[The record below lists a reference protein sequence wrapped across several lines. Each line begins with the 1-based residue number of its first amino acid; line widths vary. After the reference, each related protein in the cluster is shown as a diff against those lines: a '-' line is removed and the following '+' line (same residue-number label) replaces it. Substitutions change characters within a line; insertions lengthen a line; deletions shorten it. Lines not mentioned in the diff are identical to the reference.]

1 MPPIP
6 ICTIRSQLSVLIQ
19 PKYDDGVPI
28 VSQGTGQNT
37 RFLNIVNES
46 NIQSIDTS
54 ISQFKN
60 LIDSKIG
67 YLANT
72 YQYAETAPALKSNLA
87 TTFPQG
93 FVLMSTDTS
102 TGSYIS
108 YRLTNSLTYA
118 YNLNTN
124 ILFLINQT
132 ISQLPFTL
140 SCDVYTSSGV
150 KTSVF
155 TPVTSM
161 PQATP
166 QSLYRNIN
174 ASIPQNGGYIEIRID
189 NRTGSALPASLSNY
203 LFISNTGTKVPA
215 PVMTYASSVPI
226 SSTYMNMDTTS
237 ITLNL
242 KPSLASDSLN
252 GHTVQFTATKSG
264 TNTAILLGSP
274 IAISNGNSVTL
285 QLTKGQLTVGVYA
298 IKVVFNRPGGYITNY
313 LNDSTVTTNQLSYTV
328 TPQKIV
334 LTTLLQTSTLSYLRS
349 LIATS
354 TTDYDAVG
362 KVSLKIVD
370 ADANISYEQDSITYS
385 STNKQYSFSKN
396 VSGNDSLSLMLG
408 NTYRIITKF
417 TPNDTVNY
425 LASDDVSLNATVDP
439 YRMALA
445 VNGNLSTIK
454 YRDSITFTSDTVTG
468 NVHVDVVGTQ
478 SISIYKSNGELIET
492 KPSPYTLSPY
502 MVSNYLVGD
511 YKAKAVF
518 EDSLAVRD
526 SSYYPFS
533 ITAQDT
539 VLTVKDP
546 ISRVESDGRL
556 TTVGVFEYSYNAPF
570 TVSGTLKTGTV
581 SQANASELTSI
592 TNFVL
597 IRTSNPNS
605 PISSPISNV
614 ILEDDV
620 DAGVVKYSF
629 TVSSPEDIGVGLT
642 ELDAVDFNV
651 AWQPSGEKYLESRS
665 PIKVKALKDFVTL
678 TTVTN
683 ITGEQIMQFEDTL
696 ILTCTVANEQPSN
709 SPSLNGSYTLKHKMK
724 GQNAYDDVET
734 KLVTDNSN
742 TVSFNYNT
750 LVIGDHMFCVD
761 YNVDTPLS
769 NNFYDE
775 IRTPSEIT
783 VKVTKVDTNFNV
795 QLKDV
800 EGNVITTTTASDVYK
815 KLKYHVTNCLSQF
828 GAGHAVAGKLSMSVG
843 GLPDLDFN
851 GTATEGYFVTHTLM
865 QYLINVNTTSFTFTF
880 TPTDLDHYNV
890 SIKTL
895 SVLFK
900 NPGPLVFGQA
910 SFVNATPSYLEKVV
924 VNLQYTLIKNGAD
937 QDIPLVGTLELLD
950 NDNTVFSKQN
960 VIVNTNDV
968 FPVDTE
974 KNPYEFGYNSGAS
987 KTLTVK
993 FTPTSNSYI
1002 YYTSYSKNLILTP
1015 VKQTLQVV
1023 NIITTNTT
1031 YTHGLQLGLK
1041 VNTNDTYQFSGTI
1054 VYNIKKVGSILDPI
1068 EVGRVTIANN
1078 YESTQNFYRTPDT
1091 LTAGDDTNDSTLY
1104 QISCDFISS
1113 DSNFNNGITSVV
1125 TKTITYEKSTLEMKD
1140 LEFSYIDGYSLLPV
1154 TTDKNKVTDVYNDGI
1169 NIVNKSSVTISGKL
1183 YNTNDT
1189 QPSTNV
1195 VSDGTVYIVTRYF
1208 DDERKIQE
1216 IEHAYGNV
1224 SNNSFTI
1231 THIFEKSIEIFLK
1244 YKSNVNFKNQDLDV
1258 KVEGANYFETFYIS
1272 LINTPYD
1279 ITMSLNKESAESDY
1293 HDGFLRVEVHMNFIR
1308 STASTT
1314 YSDNADKILLS
1325 ICSED
1330 ETEVLYSTKL
1340 DLKLLANPN
1349 GTTTYS
1355 DFLFNPRKLS
1365 STMATKTIP
1374 QPATTALTNGLEA
1387 GNYVMKAM
1395 YEGIAGFYDPEQA
1408 VNVINTTQ
1416 KYIKF
1421 TVEKTVPGI
1430 NSYLTHLYRVG
1441 DEMKDVE
1448 MIRTSSGDTNMTLAG
1463 SAFSVTDNTA
1473 SFFYRELPIMAI
1485 RIQSCQKSHN
1495 TTYDAD
1501 NDLLGTTVVEFLNV
1515 SALPNSSYIIDDTSL
1530 TLGAESVNDNIITN
1544 ITGGVNGFKTVTLPK
1559 INAGS
1564 VHYIALRFT
1573 PTDTRNYTIKNVAL
1587 RTEVKK
1593 YTPVLLNAPNTN
1605 DYTIKVVPD
1614 KDGSRS
1620 SNVLE
1625 PLSYETNGVINYD
1638 ENFEVHNKLQ
1648 RKDPLTD
1655 IPYDMIDGELL
1666 FRYYSTAEYAKTSID
1681 DTIPVVIDNN
1691 KLDYKTTFN
1700 PMIVLAERI
1709 NIGISQTMIV
1719 SFKPADLVNYNES
1732 EPISRNFSI
1741 YVANSVGIVEIR
1753 DPVPDVVVFNKQPT
1767 LTLTST
1773 VTFGPDVEPK
1783 TGKLSFYWGNET
1795 DLSPVFTEERLLSIS
1810 KNDTSTG
1817 ALEVGGLSADYSLAI
1832 NTADNNNVMLTP
1844 RYHPYVILA
1853 KLTPTSNNYP
1863 VIIHQ
1868 VTKTV
1873 QINPSLV
1880 ITISSTKGKT
1890 SVSGPNTLS
1899 YIEVGDADDDIILKA
1914 TLVHHNEAYS
1924 GGVANFIITKND
1936 NGNISTYVAGVPFT
1950 NNVAEFR
1957 TKTVDYAQNIKQN
1970 GAPVSQFTM
1979 GFGEYVVQCQAT
1991 FGDSNPMYKPISQD
2005 YLNGYLIRKRTSTYS
2020 LSIDKTNIVYGNIRP
2035 KVTTK
2040 FDQDFVYGGYFT
2052 YTIIYT
2058 SVNGVTTIEQVQNLT
2073 NDADKFGS
2081 NPPSQTYT
2089 LELSSLVD
2097 SSSNIIDLTV
2107 GSYSIESTYSSPPNF
2122 SGSSSNTVYFVVN
2135 KKDVVINPL
2144 NNYYVSSNTSQFTLS
2159 ATLANPDITDSSVKF
2174 VNTTTNQVYSA
2185 TYSDAGT
2192 LILDNGDFNESGI
2205 YFVSVDGTDLLAGT
2219 YEIMAYF
2226 SGNFNYNKSNNVFSN
2241 VIIQRKQQAITLSVS
2256 STVNASNEYTLDV
2269 NTDTGDT
2276 VHVYSTHK
2284 KEAIAVLSHTDD
2296 HLYKIADT
2304 LLNVGLNRVFVTV
2317 VHPNYSGNS
2326 NIVEITRPKMPLTVS
2341 SFASSAS
2348 TVPYKGTV
2356 TLTATV
2362 DVTGR
2367 GYTVTEGE
2375 TMDFYVNDSHVGTV
2389 DVANDI
2395 ATLPNV
2401 CLREMGAN
2409 VIVAK
2414 FVNSKS
2420 YVCENTH
2427 SSITVTV
2434 TKANMA
2440 VTLYDET
2447 SSDMN
2452 KLNNK
2457 TVSLYLGTLTPTNKT
2472 NTTDDVVEFSRINSG
2487 TATFYNNND
2496 IIYDDVPVINGV
2508 ASISLSMD
2516 LSSYSIKARFNG
2528 NVNYNSSDFS
2538 SILTFTTTQKA
2549 ISDYYAS
2556 VTLAEG
2562 SKNDGKT
2569 CYIVANVALKSGV
2582 ASMPASSLLLNTGV
2596 VTFTFAHLV
2605 DDVQTHVTKI
2615 VNLVDGVATA
2625 NFKSSSKNTL
2635 PTVVYSNTAYS
2646 GTLSPSS
2653 NAWPVDPFTV
2663 EYNEFSTEWIAP
2675 GNEYLTG
2682 YFYNPFVSNQSTH
2695 YTFNSSKLLFIKTG
2709 VAISIKFSNNINA
2722 KIVDNIQSPGSNNP
2736 TPYVSGTVINVPGNK
2751 TIMIQITSN
2760 KQYISFQIIRNYV
2773 YEIDGSIS
2781 VTNEGKFNS
2790 PTGYYRPNNPSF
2802 VDPARAIYFDNNTN
2816 HNSFGF
2822 DILAN
2827 I

>member
-215 PVMTYASSVPI
+215 PVMTYASSEPI
-226 SSTYMNMDTTS
+226 SSTYMNMDATS

-298 IKVVFNRPGGYITNY
+298 IKVVFNRPGYITNY
-313 LNDSTVTTNQLSYTV
+313 LNNSTVTTNQLSYTV

-354 TTDYDAVG
+354 TTNHDAVG

-370 ADANISYEQDSITYS
+370 ANDNISYEQDSITYS

-396 VSGNDSLSLMLG
+396 VSGSDSLSLILG

-417 TPNDTVNY
+417 TPNDTLNY

-478 SISIYKSNGELIET
+478 SISIYNSNNELIET
-492 KPSPYTLSPY
+492 NPSPYTLSPY

-518 EDSLAVRD
+518 QDSSAVID
-526 SSYYPFS
+526 SSYYPFK

-581 SQANASELTSI
+581 SQAIASELVSI

-724 GQNAYDDVET
+724 GENAYVDVET
-734 KLVTDNSN
+734 KLVSNNSN

-828 GAGHAVAGKLSMSVG
+828 GAGHAVAGKLRMSVE

-968 FPVDTE
+968 FPVETN
-974 KNPYEFGYNSGAS
+974 KNPYEFGYNSGVA

-993 FTPTSNSYI
+993 FTPTSTSYI
-1002 YYTSYSKNLILTP
+1002 YYTAYSKDLILTP

-1041 VNTNDTYQFSGTI
+1041 VNTNDTYRFSGTI
-1054 VYNIKKVGSILDPI
+1054 VYNIKKVGSILNPI

-1091 LTAGDDTNDSTLY
+1091 LTAGDNTNDSTLY

-1113 DSNFNNGITSVV
+1113 DNNFNDGITSVV
-1125 TKTITYEKSTLEMKD
+1125 TKTITYEKSTLDMKD

-1154 TTDKNKVTDVYNDGI
+1154 TKDNVTDVYNDGI

-1183 YNTNDT
+1183 YNTYDT

-1195 VSDGTVYIVTRYF
+1195 VSDGNVYIVTRYF

-1258 KVEGANYFETFYIS
+1258 KVQGANYFETFYIS

-1279 ITMSLNKESAESDY
+1279 ITMSLNTESAASDY

-1308 STASTT
+1308 SKLSTD
-1314 YSDNADKILLS
+1314 YSGNADKILLS

-1349 GTTTYS
+1349 GTTTTYS
-1355 DFLFNPRKLS
+1355 NFLFNPRKLS

-1421 TVEKTVPGI
+1421 TVEQTVPGI

-1448 MIRTSSGDTNMTLAG
+1448 MIRTSSGDTNMTLADT
-1463 SAFSVTDNTA
+1463 AFSVTDNTA

-1485 RIQSCQKSHN
+1485 RIQSCKKSHN

-1530 TLGAESVNDNIITN
+1530 NLGADSVNDNIITN

-1573 PTDTRNYTIKNVAL
+1573 PTDTRNYTIKNVGI

-1605 DYTIKVVPD
+1605 DYEIKVVPD
-1614 KDGSRS
+1614 KDGARS

-1625 PLSYETNGVINYD
+1625 PLEYKTNGEINYD

-1655 IPYDMIDGELL
+1655 IPYNNIDGELL
-1666 FRYYSTAEYAKTSID
+1666 FRYYSTAPNVKTSID
-1681 DTIPVVIDNN
+1681 DTIPVVIGNN
-1691 KLDYKTTFN
+1691 KLNYKTTFN
-1700 PMIVLAERI
+1700 PMIVFNERI

-1719 SFKPADLVNYNES
+1719 SFKPADLNNYNES

-1741 YVANSVGIVEIR
+1741 YVANSVGTVEIK
-1753 DPVPDVVVFNKQPT
+1753 DPDPDVVVFNKQQA

-1773 VTFGPDVEPK
+1773 VTFGPNVEPK
-1783 TGKLSFYWGNET
+1783 SGKLSFYWGNGT

-1817 ALEVGGLSADYSLAI
+1817 ALTVGGLSADYSLDI

-1844 RYHPYVILA
+1844 RYDPYVILA

-1863 VIIHQ
+1863 VVIQ
-1868 VTKTV
+1868 RVTKTV

-1899 YIEVGDADDDIILKA
+1899 SIEVGDANDDIILKA

-1924 GGVANFIITKND
+1924 GGVANFFITKGSD
-1936 NGNISTYVAGVPFT
+1936 TYVVGVPFT
-1950 NNVAEFR
+1950 NNVAEFS
-1957 TKTVDYAQNIKQN
+1957 TKYLDSAQNLLQN
-1970 GAPVSQFTM
+1970 GVRVSQFTM
-1979 GFGEYVVQCQAT
+1979 GFGEYVVRCHAE
-1991 FGDSNPMYKPISQD
+1991 FGDNRYKEIDED
-2005 YLNGYLIRKRTSTYS
+2005 YLNGYLILKRTSTYS
-2020 LSIDKTNIVYGNIRP
+2020 LSIDKTNIVYGQERP
-2035 KVTTK
+2035 VVTTTFK
-2040 FDQDFVYGGYFT
+2040 QDFVYGGYFK
-2052 YTIIYT
+2052 YTIEYT
-2058 SVNGVTTIEQVQNLT
+2058 SVNGVITIEQVQNLT
-2073 NDADKFGS
+2073 NDADKFGA
-2081 NPPSQTYT
+2081 NPPRKTYT
-2089 LELSSLVD
+2089 FELSQLKD
-2097 SSSNIIDLTV
+2097 SSDNVIDLTV
-2107 GSYSIESTYSSPPNF
+2107 GSYTITSTYSSPPNF
-2122 SGSSSNTVYFVVN
+2122 SGTSSNTVYFVVN
-2135 KKDVVINPL
+2135 KEEVTNNPL
-2144 NNYYVSSNTSQFTLS
+2144 NNYYLSLNTSHEFTLS
-2159 ATLANPDITDSSVKF
+2159 ATLSNAGITNEYIKF
-2174 VNTTTNQVYSA
+2174 INTTTNQVYSA
-2185 TYSDAGT
+2185 THSGGNYSVT
-2192 LILDNGDFNESGI
+2192 VSGN
-2205 YFVSVDGTDLLAGT
+2205 DLLAGT

-2241 VIIQRKQQAITLSVS
+2241 LIVQRQQKPITLTLVS
-2256 STVNASNEYTLDV
+2256 PTVNASNKYTLDV
-2269 NTDTGDT
+2269 NTVTGDT

-2284 KEAIAVLSHTDD
+2284 KEAIAVLSHTAD

-2317 VHPNYSGNS
+2317 VHPNYSGSS

-2348 TVPYKGTV
+2348 SAQYKNIV
-2356 TLTATV
+2356 TLTAEVT
-2362 DVTGR
+2362 VTGR
-2367 GYTVTEGE
+2367 VYTVTEGE
-2375 TMDFYVNDSHVGTV
+2375 TMDFYVNGSHVGTV
-2389 DVANDI
+2389 DVADNI
-2395 ATLPNV
+2395 ASLPNV

-2434 TKANMA
+2434 TKADMA

-2472 NTTDDVVEFSRINSG
+2472 NTADDVVEFSRINSG
-2487 TATFYNNND
+2487 TATFYNND

-2516 LSSYSIKARFNG
+2516 LASYSIKATFNG
-2528 NVNYNSSDFS
+2528 NVNYNSSFFS
-2538 SILTFTTTQKA
+2538 NTLTFTTTQKA
-2549 ISDYYAS
+2549 ISEYYAS
-2556 VTLAEG
+2556 VTVAEG

-2596 VTFTFAHLV
+2596 VTFTYQHVKEIVNPDNGEVTSENAE
-2605 DDVQTHVTKI
+2605 TVTKI

-2625 NFKSSSKNTL
+2625 NFKSSSKDTL

-2653 NAWPVDPFTV
+2653 NAWPVDYLALDFLNSASRQYVNIFKTSQTTFDINKPFRFTQRCILTILV
-2663 EYNEFSTEWIAP
+2663 KAGTYIRYIDTSPNTPIVTTTSIKNGDEYVTININIETGSFYVIFSPNTTSI
-2675 GNEYLTG
+2675 NMSYTS
-2682 YFYNPFVSNQSTH
+2682 PFQYQGTWTFSSEVSLSISNGTIQSRSFSYYGTNGVRDDNQSGIVS
-2695 YTFNSSKLLFIKTG
+2695 YTLS
-2709 VAISIKFSNNINA
+2709 
-2722 KIVDNIQSPGSNNP
+2722 
-2736 TPYVSGTVINVPGNK
+2736 
-2751 TIMIQITSN
+2751 
-2760 KQYISFQIIRNYV
+2760 
-2773 YEIDGSIS
+2773 
-2781 VTNEGKFNS
+2781 
-2790 PTGYYRPNNPSF
+2790 
-2802 VDPARAIYFDNNTN
+2802 
-2816 HNSFGF
+2816 
-2822 DILAN
+2822 
-2827 I
+2827 